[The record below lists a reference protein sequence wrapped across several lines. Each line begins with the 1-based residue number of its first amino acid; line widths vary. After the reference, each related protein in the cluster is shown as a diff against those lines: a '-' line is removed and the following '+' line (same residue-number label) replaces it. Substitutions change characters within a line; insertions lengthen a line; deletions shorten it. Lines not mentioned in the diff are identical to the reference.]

1 MMGTTYAKS
10 QIQGI
15 LETHCTQAAEIESL
29 WNSKTQVLVKLAEI
43 PESVQSL
50 QEHMVTINA
59 DLERIIIQLWTQQ
72 LDFEV

>member
-15 LETHCTQAAEIESL
+15 LETHRTQAAEIESL